1 MELFE
6 ESVLT
11 GTTPVDQPKS
21 ETTLET
27 TVQDSTEPVPFPP
40 HNPCD
45 HKACD
50 DVFKQTDYVC
60 VPVKVKPFAKSG
72 HAMVRCEGCPVVI
85 PGCECEGQVDGNCD
99 FTITQKLSISLPVC
113 FGADVKVSPTRVQ
126 CGEVK
131 SNCKPKP

>member
-1 MELFE
+1 MEIFE
-6 ESVLT
+6 ESVLAENT
-11 GTTPVDQPKS
+11 QVESKAETTPEAAVEDGA
-21 ETTLET
+21 
-27 TVQDSTEPVPFPP
+27 EPVPFPP
-40 HNPCD
+40 HHPCD

-50 DVFKQTDYVC
+50 DVFKQSNYVC

-72 HAMVRCEGCPVVI
+72 HPMVRCEGCPVVT
-85 PGCECEGQVDGNCD
+85 PGCECEGHVDGNCD

-113 FGADVKVSPTRVQ
+113 FGADVKVAPTRVQ

>member
-6 ESVLT
+6 ASVST
-11 GTTPVDQPKS
+11 ENTQADKPETTPEDVTQ
-21 ETTLET
+21 EGTG
-27 TVQDSTEPVPFPP
+27 PVPFPP
-40 HNPCD
+40 HHPDCD

-50 DVFKQTDYVC
+50 DVFKQSNYVC

-72 HAMVRCEGCPVVI
+72 RAMVRCDGCPVI
-85 PGCECEGQVDGNCD
+85 TPGCECEGEVDGSCE

-131 SNCKPKP
+131 SDCKPKP